1 MWTVRESNCFRCMKA
16 LRQFLAFSSSGTIAN
31 VNKIFNVMS
40 SDGFVCGIWH
50 KIKNR
55 WVDGGLLFHFLLGLI
70 SIIIGFYLIFLYYFM
85 TTRQIIFWRQEF
97 LYLLDLHLRL
107 IYS

>member
-1 MWTVRESNCFRCMKA
+1 
-16 LRQFLAFSSSGTIAN
+16 
-31 VNKIFNVMS
+31 MS

-55 WVDGGLLFHFLLGLI
+55 WVDGGLLFHILLGLI

-107 IYS
+107 ISS